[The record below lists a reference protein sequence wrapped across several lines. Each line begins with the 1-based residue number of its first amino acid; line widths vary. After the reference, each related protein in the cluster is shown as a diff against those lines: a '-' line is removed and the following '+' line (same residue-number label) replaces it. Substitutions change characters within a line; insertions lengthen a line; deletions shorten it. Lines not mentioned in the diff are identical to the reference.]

1 MTSTIR
7 IGSQGSD
14 VILCQTSLTRHGY
27 PCIADGQ
34 FGPSTAA
41 KVREFQT
48 ANNLSADGIVGRAT
62 WQRLLASTPSDTGIA
77 APAPL
82 PPVIARAHQL
92 GHAIWGD
99 PWRLWLFGIRASTR
113 NANAFDDT
121 LGCAYVDDD
130 GLWCVHYWPGTT
142 DPGTYWLE
150 HPIDAAGCAILVAG
164 QYLDTWTIDLH
175 AGQYQALCQRAG
187 KVSVYR
193 DATGDDKL
201 HLDAATIITGFFGIN
216 IHAATQRPGAISTR
230 VDKWSAGC
238 QVHASAAGFA
248 QMMELARMQVE
259 KTGRTTFSY
268 TLMEQTE

>member
-27 PCIADGQ
+27 PCTADGQ

-41 KVREFQT
+41 KVRSFQA
-48 ANNLSADGIVGRAT
+48 ANGLTDDGIVGPAT
-62 WQRLLASTPSDTGIA
+62 WDRLLASSSTNTGIA

-92 GHAIWGD
+92 GHEVWGD
-99 PWRLWLFGIRASTR
+99 PWRLFLFGIRASAR
-113 NANAFDDT
+113 NANRFDDT

-150 HPIDAAGCAILVAG
+150 HPPNAAGCAILVAG
-164 QYLDTWTIDLH
+164 QYLDTWTIDVH
-175 AGQYQALCQRAG
+175 AGQYEALCQRAG
-187 KVSVYR
+187 KVRVYR
-193 DATGDDKL
+193 DATGDQKL
-201 HLDAATIITGFFGIN
+201 HLDPDTIITGYFGIN
-216 IHAATQRPGAISTR
+216 IHAATRTEGQTST
-230 VDKWSAGC
+230 VVGKWSAGC

-248 QMMELARMQVE
+248 HMMELARMQVE

-268 TLMEQTE
+268 TLMDHW